1 MTSRIVLQRE
11 VNVPEIFFKNEERLA
26 AFPRRIEFDGC
37 EYVFSD
43 GLRHMVNR
51 GRRQIQVFDMTD
63 GTRDFRLQ
71 LDTARSSWI
80 LVDMTA

>member
-26 AFPRRIEFDGC
+26 AFPRRIEFDGR